1 MWKGVGAVAE
11 LEIRHENEH
20 RPDPAGQKIGILA
33 AILAVFLALVT
44 IASHRTHTDGIV
56 LKTEANDQWQY
67 YQSERIKYHNLELG
81 EDLIMLLGAKNDA
94 VEKALQKYQA
104 EKARY
109 KREGEKIQGEAKEK
123 EQEARHAERQA
134 LRFDFGE
141 GLLEIG
147 LVLTSLYFIS
157 RKKFFPLL
165 GLMAGIVGIVIA
177 ATGLLVS

>member
-1 MWKGVGAVAE
+1 VAE
-11 LEIRHENEH
+11 LEIHHENAH
-20 RPDPAGQKIGILA
+20 GSDPSGQRIGILA

-67 YQSERIKYHNLELG
+67 YQSQRIKYHNLELG
-81 EDLIMLLGAKNDA
+81 EDLIMLLGAKSDA
-94 VEKALQKYQA
+94 VEKALRKYQA
-104 EKARY
+104 EKERY
-109 KREGEKIQGEAKEK
+109 KQEGERIREEARVK

-134 LRFDFGE
+134 MRFDFGE

-157 RKKFFPLL
+157 RKNFFPLF
-165 GLMAGIVGIVIA
+165 GLVAGIGGIVIA
-177 ATGLLVS
+177 ATGLLVP